1 MNFPK
6 RTTLLERARESM
18 NRLQGKE
25 PPKQSP
31 AIAQPTREPAEAAR
45 MAAAIKESG
54 PATAAIRG
62 QVTTSSAKA
71 IGELTPSHTPGHV
84 PENMSQ
90 WRARA
95 EAQPQATPSIAAP
108 APATAPVREP
118 RKAEDRVTADA
129 ATKPPAPT
137 QNQSKELER

>member
-1 MNFPK
+1 MDFPK
-6 RTTLLERARESM
+6 RTSLLERARESM
-18 NRLQGKE
+18 NHLQGKE

-45 MAAAIKESG
+45 MAAAINESG

-62 QVTTSSAKA
+62 EVTTSSAKA

-84 PENMSQ
+84 PENMNQ

-95 EAQPQATPSIAAP
+95 EAQLPARPSVEAP

-118 RKAEDRVTADA
+118 RREEDRVTADA
-129 ATKPPAPT
+129 ATKPRAPAE
-137 QNQSKELER
+137 NRSKELER